1 MSLGVKV
8 PLCSYWSLTTWED
21 FLCHKVLG
29 PNFWLKTGW
38 NWLLISESSKSCQQH
53 FLSSPSQ
60 TSSWHPWHNIMIVWK
75 KRKEKKRTQSLL
87 KFSFQTEFR
96 FHRFASFLNQMALK
110 VFVPSENW
118 HFWNLLH
125 IAPALGG
132 FQGQGSVEKKLS
144 IYFASVRQQSGV
156 IALKGDGLKLLF
168 YKY

>member
-60 TSSWHPWHNIMIVWK
+60 TSSWHLWHNIMIVWK
-75 KRKEKKRTQSLL
+75 KKEPSPFL

-96 FHRFASFLNQMALK
+96 FHRFASFFKNPMALK

>member
-60 TSSWHPWHNIMIVWK
+60 TSSWHLWHNIMIVWK
-75 KRKEKKRTQSLL
+75 KKRTQSIFKIFLPNWIQIPQIC
-87 KFSFQTEFR
+87 KF
-96 FHRFASFLNQMALK
+96 FLNPMALK

-132 FQGQGSVEKKLS
+132 FQGEGSVEKKLS

>member
-60 TSSWHPWHNIMIVWK
+60 TSSWHPWHNITIVWK
-75 KRKEKKRTQSLL
+75 KRKKKKRTQSLL